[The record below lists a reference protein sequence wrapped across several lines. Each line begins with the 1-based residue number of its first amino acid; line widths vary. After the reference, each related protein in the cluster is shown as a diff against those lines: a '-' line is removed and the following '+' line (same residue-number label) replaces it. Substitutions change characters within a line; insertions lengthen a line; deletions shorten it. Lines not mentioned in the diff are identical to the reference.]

1 MDNYY
6 NASLAPWH
14 HFRDKILS
22 LHVSD
27 SVSNVSQNAFWNC
40 INLKKAV
47 LDDCVTALGTN
58 AFTNCT
64 ALQTIGYTAFYH
76 CTSLPALDGTE
87 NLKSIGGSAFSG
99 CSALERLVL
108 SEGLESL
115 GQGTFYGCSA
125 LKQIHIPTTL
135 TAIPADCFYSCS
147 SLTTLTI
154 PDSVTSLGT
163 NAFSRCSGLLEVTLP
178 VDMVT
183 AKCFDGCSNVQKIHY
198 TYGTS
203 GQMFTRDNYYTYPN
217 YYQYTLE
224 YQSQYALTE
233 VMFDPDVTSIANFAF
248 QQVSALTTIKLT
260 GDCPTVGNSSF
271 AGVTATVYYPVGN
284 LTYTEAA
291 KAAFGSTMSWVSY
304 IPNEPD
310 EETTVVALPTG
321 DKVVEQIST
330 ADAVYEGDTQT
341 EMTDDAT
348 YQISSFD
355 GLVPNAQYVM
365 LAVLSLDTQ
374 DLLSADNLLFID
386 QAAADEKGTLSF
398 RYVQRVPVDEY
409 YVFVCGASDKK
420 LQDTTITVPEL
431 TSNGQAQALSLTVT
445 DGDQTL
451 IEGIH
456 YVIAE
461 GAVFTDSGTYT
472 ATLRG
477 IRQYSGLVTV
487 EYVVAE
493 PSTVIQPVLT
503 LKSPALEFKDMIKVV
518 AFFTADHT
526 EDVVEM
532 GMITY
537 KNQVTMVDIAT
548 ADYVIPGAEYEAN
561 SSRYFSGSQG
571 IHAKYLGDT
580 VYLACYAK
588 LKDGSYV
595 YTKFAPYSPIT
606 YATNQLEKSTDMKL
620 KQLCAAM
627 LNYGAA
633 AQNNT
638 LAKP

>member
-1 MDNYY
+1 
-6 NASLAPWH
+6 
-14 HFRDKILS
+14 
-22 LHVSD
+22 
-27 SVSNVSQNAFWNC
+27 
-40 INLKKAV
+40 
-47 LDDCVTALGTN
+47 
-58 AFTNCT
+58 
-64 ALQTIGYTAFYH
+64 
-76 CTSLPALDGTE
+76 
-87 NLKSIGGSAFSG
+87 
-99 CSALERLVL
+99 
-108 SEGLESL
+108 
-115 GQGTFYGCSA
+115 
-125 LKQIHIPTTL
+125 
-135 TAIPADCFYSCS
+135 
-147 SLTTLTI
+147 
-154 PDSVTSLGT
+154 
-163 NAFSRCSGLLEVTLP
+163 
-178 VDMVT
+178 
-183 AKCFDGCSNVQKIHY
+183 
-198 TYGTS
+198 
-203 GQMFTRDNYYTYPN
+203 MFTRDNYYTYPN

-224 YQSQYALTE
+224 YQSRYALTE

-291 KAAFGSTMSWVSY
+291 KSAFGSTMSWVSY

-341 EMTDDAT
+341 EMTDDSV

-374 DLLSADNLLFID
+374 DLLAADNLLFID

-398 RYVQRVPVDEY
+398 RYVQRVPADEY

-537 KNQVTMVDIAT
+537 KNQVDTVDIAT
-548 ADYVIPGAEYEAN
+548 ADHVIPGAEYEAN
-561 SSRYFSGSQG
+561 SGRYFSGSQG

-588 LKDGSYV
+588 LKDGSYA
-595 YTKFAPYSPIT
+595 YTKLAPYSPIT

-633 AQNNT
+633 AQNYFLHNT
-638 LAKP
+638 DNLANSTLTDEQKTLSEAYRSDMVTAVPTVAANKQGVFVNNQGFRSRRPAVSFEGAFSINYFFTPQYAPVGEITMYYWTEADFAAAEVLTVENASGFITMDGTGTQQYRGDLTGISAKDLSSAVYVAAIYSDGTNTWTSGVLGYSIGAYCSSMAKGTDAMAELAKATAVYGYHAKQYFG